1 MSSPVQFYE
10 CKRCKQWTKNKK
22 EFLRGL
28 CALCR
33 LTELKTRYIEEKLQ
47 YYNKFE
53 LNKEIKLIGRKL
65 LQSENL
71 SDDYSDDVSSLDDPD
86 DDNYVPETPV
96 RTGKEKKRISL
107 TQSITSEKS
116 PTESKK
122 GQKRKPSKS
131 TTLPEEAVQKK
142 PKKTVIDKLHYLGSE
157 ETDAPEQVK
166 KWFVTVKRNWEGIP
180 NYFPSSSKFDVYVPP
195 NNGAKLPRKLAKT
208 SRSKKDRN

>member
-1 MSSPVQFYE
+1 M
-10 CKRCKQWTKNKK
+10 
-22 EFLRGL
+22 
-28 CALCR
+28 
-33 LTELKTRYIEEKLQ
+33 Q

-71 SDDYSDDVSSLDDPD
+71 SDHYSDDVSSLDDPD

-180 NYFPSSSKFDVYVPP
+180 NYFPSSSKVDVYVPP

>member
-1 MSSPVQFYE
+1 M
-10 CKRCKQWTKNKK
+10 
-22 EFLRGL
+22 
-28 CALCR
+28 
-33 LTELKTRYIEEKLQ
+33 EEKLQ

-71 SDDYSDDVSSLDDPD
+71 SDHCSDDVSSLDDPD

-96 RTGKEKKRISL
+96 RTGKAKKRISL

-131 TTLPEEAVQKK
+131 ATLPEEAVQKK
-142 PKKTVIDKLHYLGSE
+142 TKKTVIDKPHYLGSE

-166 KWFVTVKRNWEGIP
+166 KRFVTVKRNW
-180 NYFPSSSKFDVYVPP
+180 
-195 NNGAKLPRKLAKT
+195 
-208 SRSKKDRN
+208 

>member
-1 MSSPVQFYE
+1 M
-10 CKRCKQWTKNKK
+10 
-22 EFLRGL
+22 
-28 CALCR
+28 
-33 LTELKTRYIEEKLQ
+33 Q

-71 SDDYSDDVSSLDDPD
+71 SDHYSDDVSSLDDPD

-96 RTGKEKKRISL
+96 RTGKEKKTISL

-131 TTLPEEAVQKK
+131 TTLPVEAVQKK
-142 PKKTVIDKLHYLGSE
+142 PKKNCH
-157 ETDAPEQVK
+157 
-166 KWFVTVKRNWEGIP
+166 
-180 NYFPSSSKFDVYVPP
+180 
-195 NNGAKLPRKLAKT
+195 
-208 SRSKKDRN
+208 